1 MRMAYTVKDILRAEV
16 KPALGCTEPVAVA
29 LGAAAAASLLPGG
42 RIDSIEVWVDP
53 NTFKNG
59 LVVSIPGTKGLSGLD
74 LAAALGAIGGDPR
87 LGLEVLR
94 PVDEGVVRRA
104 RELLARGAV
113 KIHLFAEPGLHIRTV
128 LVGGGRRAES
138 VIRGFHDRI
147 VRLALDGRELRDSPL
162 LSDSRKEDAV
172 NSLEGWLRGLSLEE
186 LLRLLGDLD
195 EEDLEFLELGIVYN
209 LRLAKY
215 GLEHGPGLGV
225 GKALERLAREG
236 ILKKDM
242 VLQAKI
248 ITSAAADARMAGVKL
263 PAMAS
268 AGSGNHGL
276 TAVLPIWAV
285 KDFIGC
291 EHRRILE
298 AICLSHLVTAYIKAH
313 TGRLSAVCGC
323 SVAAGSGAAAGVAYL
338 MGGDLQEIAS
348 AINNLIG
355 DLAGVICDGAKESC
369 ALKVGTAAGT
379 AVQAAL
385 LATRGISVRPNCGLI
400 GERVEETVEGLGLLS
415 REGMREAD
423 PVVLRIIRARYP
435 FVR

>member
-147 VRLALDGRELRDSPL
+147 VRLALDGRELRDNPL
-162 LSDSRKEDAV
+162 LSDSRKEDTV
-172 NSLEGWLRGLSLEE
+172 DSLEGWLRELSLEE

-313 TGRLSAVCGC
+313 IGRLSAVCGC

-423 PVVLRIIRARYP
+423 PVLLRIMRARYP
-435 FVR
+435 FVG

>member
-1 MRMAYTVKDILRAEV
+1 MAYTVKDILRAEV

-147 VRLALDGRELRDSPL
+147 VRLALDGRELRDNPL

-172 NSLEGWLRGLSLEE
+172 DSLEGWLRGLSLEE

-276 TAVLPIWAV
+276 T
-285 KDFIGC
+285 
-291 EHRRILE
+291 
-298 AICLSHLVTAYIKAH
+298 
-313 TGRLSAVCGC
+313 
-323 SVAAGSGAAAGVAYL
+323 
-338 MGGDLQEIAS
+338 
-348 AINNLIG
+348 
-355 DLAGVICDGAKESC
+355 
-369 ALKVGTAAGT
+369 
-379 AVQAAL
+379 
-385 LATRGISVRPNCGLI
+385 
-400 GERVEETVEGLGLLS
+400 
-415 REGMREAD
+415 
-423 PVVLRIIRARYP
+423 
-435 FVR
+435 